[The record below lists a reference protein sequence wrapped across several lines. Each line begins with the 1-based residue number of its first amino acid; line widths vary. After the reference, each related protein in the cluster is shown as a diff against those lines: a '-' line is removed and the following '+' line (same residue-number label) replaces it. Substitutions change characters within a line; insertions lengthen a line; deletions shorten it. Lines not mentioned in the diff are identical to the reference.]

1 MNKNL
6 LTTALL
12 SCSAM
17 VSAQNLTTELI
28 NRFAQENKIS
38 GTERVIRNALAA
50 GPVSSIALNQD
61 NQVEQDTYFS
71 NTVPSK
77 GITDQQSSGRC
88 WLFTGLNVMRSKM
101 IREQNLAQGMEF
113 SQNYLFFYDQL
124 EKANLFLQAIID
136 TRKQPIDDRTVNWL
150 FTNPLSDG
158 GTFTGVADLV
168 AKYGIVPNGVMP
180 ETYASNNTSQFTTF
194 LKRKLREDALVLRSN
209 AKLDNKQLQALKEKQ
224 LSEIYKMLCLG
235 LGEPVKEFTWSP
247 KDKDGKNISAPQKY
261 TPMSFYQEFIGL
273 DLQNDYIMLMND
285 PSREYW
291 KTYEIEYDRHTY
303 DGHNWKYV
311 NVPMEDIKQ
320 AAIASIKDSTM
331 MYFSCD
337 VSKYLD
343 RKRGIADLNNYD
355 FDDIFGVSFGMDKAQ
370 RVKTYDSGSTHAMT
384 LMAVDIDSEG
394 KTNKWMVE
402 NSWGASYGH
411 NGHIIMTDEWFD
423 NYMFRLV
430 VDKKY
435 ASEKIIKANQQ
446 KAIMLPCWDPMF
458 AAEE

>member
-6 LTTALL
+6 LTMALL

-17 VSAQNLTTELI
+17 MSAQSLTPELVE
-28 NRFAQENKIS
+28 RFAKENKIE

-50 GPVSSIALNQD
+50 GPVSNIALNQD
-61 NQVEQDTYFS
+61 NQTEKDTYFS
-71 NTVPSK
+71 HSVPSK

-101 IREQNLAQGMEF
+101 IREQELATGMEF

-136 TRKQPIDDRTVNWL
+136 TRKQPMDDRTVNWL

-168 AKYGIVPNGVMP
+168 AKYGIVPKGVMP

-194 LKRKLREDALVLRSN
+194 LKRKLREDALILRAN
-209 AKLDNKQLQALKEKQ
+209 AKMSEKQLQELKEKQ
-224 LSEIYKMLCLG
+224 LSEIYKMLSLG
-235 LGEPVKEFTWSP
+235 LGQPVKEFTWAP
-247 KDKDGKNISAPQKY
+247 KDNKGKNIGTPKTY
-261 TPMSFYQEFIGL
+261 TPQSFYQEFIGL

-311 NVPMEDIKQ
+311 NVPMDDIKQ
-320 AAIASIKDSTM
+320 AAVASIKDSTM

-343 RKRGIADLNNYD
+343 RKRGIADLSNYN
-355 FDDIFGVSFGMDKAQ
+355 FDEIFGVTFGMDKAQ

-384 LMAVDIDSEG
+384 LMAVDIDDEG
-394 KTNKWMVE
+394 KTKKWMVE
-402 NSWGASYGH
+402 NSWGASHGH

-430 VDKKY
+430 IDKNY
-435 ASEKIIKANQQ
+435 ASEQIIKANQQ
-446 KAIMLPCWDPMF
+446 KPIMLPCWDPMF